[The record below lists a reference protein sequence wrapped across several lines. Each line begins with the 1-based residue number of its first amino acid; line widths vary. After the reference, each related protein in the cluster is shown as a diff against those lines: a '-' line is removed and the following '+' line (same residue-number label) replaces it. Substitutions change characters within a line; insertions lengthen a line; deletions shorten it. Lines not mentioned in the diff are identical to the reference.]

1 MAKYNNQRFYWIKLS
16 EEFMNGDIVK
26 FFLRQK
32 GGSDYIVIYQLLC
45 LKTVNKDGCLA
56 DFVGELII
64 PFNEESIQ
72 QELQYFSLDTIRVA
86 LSLYKKLGLIYEES
100 DGVLRIAEFNSL
112 VGSQTISA
120 AKKQIQRVKDGK
132 KQLENKGGQDGG
144 QKGGQMST
152 ERLDIDIEVSHI
164 SPACAHEEEGK
175 KELVYGLKEF
185 LAAYPNIKNDVPGI
199 GFELE
204 SIDWQAVAEA
214 FKVSEWLKTVDSLYW
229 IIRNLEK
236 ILSGKYRTFKG
247 SRDKTQHFENER
259 DYTSGELNSLL
270 KNVDDIDF

>member
-56 DFVGELII
+56 DFVGEMII
-64 PFNEESIQ
+64 PFNEDSIQ

-100 DGVLRIAEFNSL
+100 GGVLRIAEFNSL

-120 AKKQIQRVKDGK
+120 EKKQIQRAKDSK
-132 KQLENKGGQDGG
+132 RQLQNKGGQDGG

-152 ERLDIDIEVSHI
+152 ERLDIDIEVSHE
-164 SPACAHEEEGK
+164 SHACAHEEEDK
-175 KELVYGLKEF
+175 NEPVYGLKEF
-185 LAAYPNIKNDVPGI
+185 LAAYPNIKNDVLLKED
-199 GFELE
+199 ELKK
-204 SIDWQAVAEA
+204 IDFKGLKKA
-214 FKVSEWLKTVDSLYW
+214 FNESEWLRGVNSFGW
-229 IIRNLEK
+229 IFANLDK
-236 ILSGKYRTFKG
+236 ILSGKYKTFK
-247 SRDKTQHFENER
+247 SKKTVHFANER
-259 DYTSGELNSLL
+259 DYTSEEINNLL
-270 KNVDDIDF
+270 VDIDDLDF

>member
-120 AKKQIQRVKDGK
+120 FKKQEQLKLRGGK
-132 KQLENKGGQDGG
+132 KGGT
-144 QKGGQMST
+144 KVEKIPP
-152 ERLDIDIEVSHI
+152 ERDLDIDIEVSHI
-164 SPACAHEEEGK
+164 SPACAHEEEDK
-175 KELVYGLKEF
+175 KEPVYGLKEF
-185 LAAYPNIKNDVPGI
+185 LAAYPNIKNDVPSI
-199 GFELE
+199 GFELDG
-204 SIDWQAVAEA
+204 IDWQAIAEA

-229 IIRNLEK
+229 IIRNLQK

-259 DYTSGELNSLL
+259 DYTTDELNSLV
-270 KNVDDIDF
+270 KNVDDIEF